1 MAINFT
7 KVVLRRL
14 DQVNHTVENAWLV
27 WCAGDGGLF
36 HGLHVTSSSYCL
48 GSAFLIPALRQEGRA
63 GEVANAPSA
72 EAEVLHPHGP
82 VFAASSHGW
91 WRLRE

>member
-1 MAINFT
+1 MAINFA

-36 HGLHVTSSSYCL
+36 
-48 GSAFLIPALRQEGRA
+48 
-63 GEVANAPSA
+63 
-72 EAEVLHPHGP
+72 
-82 VFAASSHGW
+82 
-91 WRLRE
+91 